1 VEDEVEPHAP
11 DEPVP
16 ALPGRT
22 LKRRLVM
29 LFRVEWNMDIE
40 ADTPRKAA
48 EIALEIQRDKNSTAV
63 VFEVKEFDTDGDYV
77 EVDLMVL
84 EDDNDRT

>member
-1 VEDEVEPHAP
+1 MEPHAP

-29 LFRVEWNMDIE
+29 LFRVEWNIDIE

-63 VFEVKEFDTDGDYV
+63 VFEVKELDTDGDYV
-77 EVDLMVL
+77 EVDLMEL